1 MIKTVEIEYVGIED
15 IQEIIDDIY
24 AVIKEGHYASIDI
37 GSVGDEVYVKV
48 LIMLNGL
55 DIYKD
60 YDYTFAFY
68 MSERAND
75 LKAEAE
81 ALKNEKQALAERQ
94 KVAENKAESLKK
106 WLAYALQGEE
116 FKTPKCAI
124 SFRKSEAVEVTDEG
138 LNNLMKE
145 HDELLTYKAP
155 EPNTTAIK
163 QALKDGLNVAGVQL
177 VQNTSTIIK

>member
-1 MIKTVEIEYVGIED
+1 MTASQYLRIYYWRNRNMKLYEIDNAILECIDLETG
-15 IQEIIDDIY
+15 EIIDTEQLDKLQMERDTKLEGV
-24 AVIKEGHYASIDI
+24 ACWIK
-37 GSVGDEVYVKV
+37 
-48 LIMLNGL
+48 
-55 DIYKD
+55 
-60 YDYTFAFY
+60 
-68 MSERAND
+68 D

-94 KVAENKAESLKK
+94 RVAENKAESLKK
-106 WLAYALQGEE
+106 WLAYALQGEK

-138 LNNLMKE
+138 LENLMKE

-155 EPNTTAIK
+155 EPNKTAIK
-163 QALKDGLNVAGVQL
+163 QAIKDGLNVAGVQL

>member
-1 MIKTVEIEYVGIED
+1 MTIYEIDQAIMECVDLETG
-15 IQEIIDDIY
+15 EIIDTEQLDKLQMERDTKLEGV
-24 AVIKEGHYASIDI
+24 ACWIK
-37 GSVGDEVYVKV
+37 
-48 LIMLNGL
+48 
-55 DIYKD
+55 
-60 YDYTFAFY
+60 
-68 MSERAND
+68 D

-106 WLAYALQGEE
+106 WLAYALQGEK

-155 EPNTTAIK
+155 EPNKTAIK
-163 QALKDGLNVAGVQL
+163 QAIKDGLSVAGVQL
-177 VQNTSTIIK
+177 VQNISTIIK